1 MAHQLQSRPEPM
13 NATPHHSK
21 VRLSVTLSDKFYIAG
36 DAITGK
42 MELESRAD
50 TGLGLGIIA
59 VELIAI
65 EGPPPPSPLSSSQL
79 IFLSPSTP
87 RANIQ
92 RPFRHLDFHTHPSF
106 LPRPRSS
113 PLERRDCPPNR
124 RRATPTRPLPPGPT
138 RPHHIPLPHPS
149 SALLAPINRL
159 WQRARTNTIRGQR
172 LCGRCVEEPEQA
184 RDEPVSRRRTPAI
197 PWRRQHGTR

>member
-79 IFLSPSTP
+79 ISLSPSTL
-87 RANIQ
+87 RANIP
-92 RPFRHLDFHTHPSF
+92 RPLRHLDFHTHPPF
-106 LPRPRSS
+106 LSRPRSS

-124 RRATPTRPLPPGPT
+124 RRAAPACSLPPGPA

-172 LCGRCVEEPEQA
+172 MCGRCVEEPE
-184 RDEPVSRRRTPAI
+184 
-197 PWRRQHGTR
+197 

>member
-1 MAHQLQSRPEPM
+1 M

-65 EGPPPPSPLSSSQL
+65 EGPPPPSPLS
-79 IFLSPSTP
+79 FVPTHLSLSLQPQS
-87 RANIQ
+87 
-92 RPFRHLDFHTHPSF
+92 
-106 LPRPRSS
+106 
-113 PLERRDCPPNR
+113 
-124 RRATPTRPLPPGPT
+124 
-138 RPHHIPLPHPS
+138 
-149 SALLAPINRL
+149 
-159 WQRARTNTIRGQR
+159 
-172 LCGRCVEEPEQA
+172 
-184 RDEPVSRRRTPAI
+184 
-197 PWRRQHGTR
+197 